1 MIEEG
6 GNRKG
11 ELNSK
16 KPIEKGNKLTNL
28 MWIKMQIQ
36 KNPNKLNKIQ
46 KRLSHNSHPRIKVEN
61 NRHK

>member
-6 GNRKG
+6 GNMKG
-11 ELNSK
+11 GLNSK
-16 KPIEKGNKLTNL
+16 KPIEKSNKLTNL

-36 KNPNKLNKIQ
+36 KNLNKLNKKQ
-46 KRLSHNSHPRIKVEN
+46 KRLYQNSHPRIKVEN